1 MVTTYSLLVVAKHET
16 TAKKAQTS
24 NHTTWVNIIK
34 VNIVSF
40 SQQGY
45 ERGKKSNAKIL

>member
-1 MVTTYSLLVVAKHET
+1 MVTTYSLLAVAKQET

-24 NHTTWVNIIK
+24 NHSTWDNLIK
-34 VNIVSF
+34 LNLVSF